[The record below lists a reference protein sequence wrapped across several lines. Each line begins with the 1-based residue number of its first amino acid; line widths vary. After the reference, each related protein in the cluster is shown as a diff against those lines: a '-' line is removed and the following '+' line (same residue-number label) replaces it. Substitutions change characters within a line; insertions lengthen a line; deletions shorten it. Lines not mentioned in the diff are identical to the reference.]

1 MQHKILFQPSE
12 ALVHINLSENEEIQA
27 EAGAMVFKSWN
38 VEIETSAK
46 GGLFGALKKSVL
58 GGESFFTNKFVA
70 KQGAGEI
77 GFTAPF
83 PGDIKHFN
91 LSGESM
97 FLQSGCYVCSATTV
111 NLDTSWGGAKGFF
124 GGPGLI
130 MLKANGTGDLFVNS
144 FGAIFEKKLEN
155 DRFIVDTGHIVAF
168 TDGLTYNIKK
178 VGGLKSTIFSGK
190 VLLPN
195 LTVLGRSGYKRVIKV
210 HSSNGL
216 YQKFRRGLNVY

>member
-1 MQHKILFQPSE
+1 MQHQILFQPSE
-12 ALVHINLSENEEIQA
+12 ALVHISLNENEEIQA

-83 PGDIKHFN
+83 PGDIKHFE
-91 LSGESM
+91 LKGETM
-97 FLQSGCYVCSATTV
+97 YIQSGCFVCSSTTV

-130 MLKANGTGDLFVNS
+130 MLKANGNSEPFVNS
-144 FGAIFEKKLEN
+144 FGAVFEKKMVN

-168 TDGLTYNIKK
+168 TDGLSFNIKK
-178 VGGLKSTIFSGK
+178 VGGLKSTLFSGEGL
-190 VLLPN
+190 VAEFNGTGTLWIQTRN
-195 LTVLGRSGYKRVIKV
+195 Q
-210 HSSNGL
+210 SSFLEWIISRIPSKG
-216 YQKFRRGLNVY
+216 

>member
-1 MQHKILFQPSE
+1 MHHKILFQPSE
-12 ALVHINLSENEEIQA
+12 ALVHISLAENEEVQA

-38 VEIETSAK
+38 VEIETTTK
-46 GGLFGALKKSVL
+46 GGIFGALKKSVL
-58 GGESFFTNKFVA
+58 GGESFFTNRFIA

-91 LSGESM
+91 LTGQNM
-97 FLQSGCYVCSATTV
+97 YIQSGCFVCSAATV
-111 NLDTSWGGAKGFF
+111 NLDTSWAGAKGFF

-144 FGAIFEKKLEN
+144 FGAIFEKQMVN

-168 TDGLTYNIKK
+168 TDGLTFNIKK
-178 VGGLKSTIFSGK
+178 VGGLKSTLFSGEGL
-190 VLLPN
+190 VAEFNGTGTLWIQTRNQSSFLEWIIQRIPN
-195 LTVLGRSGYKRVIKV
+195 KGG
-210 HSSNGL
+210 
-216 YQKFRRGLNVY
+216 

>member
-12 ALVHINLSENEEIQA
+12 ALVHINLAENEEVQA

-38 VEIETSAK
+38 VDIETTTK
-46 GGLFGALKKSVL
+46 GGIFGAMKKSVL
-58 GGESFFTNKFVA
+58 GGESFFTNRFIA
-70 KQGAGEI
+70 RQGAGEI

-91 LSGESM
+91 LNGETM
-97 FLQSGCYVCSATTV
+97 FLQSGCFVCSAAGV

-144 FGAIFEKKLEN
+144 FGAIFEKQMVN

-168 TDGLTYNIKK
+168 TDGLTFNIKK
-178 VGGLKSTIFSGK
+178 VGGLKSTLFSGEGL
-190 VLLPN
+190 VAEFNGTGTLWIQTRN
-195 LTVLGRSGYKRVIKV
+195 Q
-210 HSSNGL
+210 SSFL
-216 YQKFRRGLNVY
+216 EWIIQRIPSKSS